1 MRAMHGMR
9 QTRRRGDAGGASS
22 ARAPLRAYRASQRY
36 LAGEDVAERD
46 TLSAAPPLPAIPSAA
61 PSAAQPGY
69 HEPARAVG
77 AISPLVEQARALRRL
92 RSADWTLIL
101 AAFALCALGL
111 LMVFSVSQAI
121 VPDDPWSLP
130 RHQALA
136 AALGALGL
144 IVASRVDYH
153 RWRRLAL
160 PGLALALALMTLTLL
175 IGLEVNGGRRWLG
188 GDISFQPSEP
198 AKLALIVFL
207 ADWFA
212 RVGPDVRT
220 ARRGLLPFVAA
231 TGALVALTLAQRDM
245 GTATVIVA
253 LAFAMYFTAGARLS
267 HLLALLGAGGLGL
280 AALAIVVSYRRAR
293 LAAFLNPVP
302 PGCHD
307 PNSYQVCQGLLS
319 LGSGGVFGAGLGA
332 SVQKA
337 GYLPLPQSDSI
348 YAVLGGE
355 LGLLGCALTLGLLVA
370 LIWRGYRA
378 GRRAPDSFGALLAC
392 GITTWFAAQA
402 AINIGGVVA
411 AIPFT
416 GVPLPFIS
424 YGGAALV
431 SALVA
436 VGALLNV
443 AAQGAPLRIRRRPSE
458 ASPWRQPE
466 QPDQSE
472 QSDDATATES
482 ERQRLLSGMPL
493 ATAGYAR
500 TSSEPGLLARTRGE
514 EHEPQ

>member
-1 MRAMHGMR
+1 MRTVQRAR
-9 QTRRRGDAGGASS
+9 QMRRGDAARQAAN

-36 LAGEDVAERD
+36 QVGEDVVERD
-46 TLSAAPPLPAIPSAA
+46 ALSAAPPLPTLPSASAA
-61 PSAAQPGY
+61 PQSGY
-69 HEPARAVG
+69 REPARAVG
-77 AISPLVEQARALRRL
+77 AISPPGEQARALRRL
-92 RSADWTLIL
+92 RAADWTLIL
-101 AAFALCALGL
+101 ATFALCALGL
-111 LMVFSVSQAI
+111 LMVLSVSQAI
-121 VPDDPWSLP
+121 APEDPWSLP

-160 PGLALALALMTLTLL
+160 PGLALALALMALTLL

-188 GDISFQPSEP
+188 GILSFQPSEP

-220 ARRGLLPFVAA
+220 ARRGLLPFLAA

-245 GTATVIVA
+245 GTAAIVVA

-267 HLLALLGAGGLGL
+267 HLLAVLGVGGLGL
-280 AALAIVVSYRRAR
+280 AALAIAVSYRRAR
-293 LAAFLNPVP
+293 LAAFLTPLP

-307 PNSYQVCQGLLS
+307 PSSYQVCQGLLS
-319 LGSGGVFGAGLGA
+319 LGSGGIFGAGLGA

-392 GITTWFAAQA
+392 GITTWFAAQS

-431 SALVA
+431 SALIA

-443 AAQGAPLRIRRRPSE
+443 AAQGAPRRIRRPLSD

-466 QPDQSE
+466 QPDQPNG
-472 QSDDATATES
+472 DAPAEA
-482 ERQRLLSGMPL
+482 ERQRLPSGIPL
-493 ATAGYAR
+493 ATAGYGWIW
-500 TSSEPGLLARTRGE
+500 SEPGSFAHISGE
-514 EHEPQ
+514 EHKPE